1 MVFLDPTN
9 DIAFKKLFG
18 NQNKKEVLINFLNN
32 VLERP
37 KGEKIVS
44 VTINDPNNYPEFV
57 EPVNPEEP
65 IEQANNSKQ
74 KKQKKPTYNK
84 SKYSIV
90 DVSATDQAGK
100 NYIIEVQV
108 SYQDGYGERAQ
119 YYSSV

>member
-37 KGEKIVS
+37 QGEKIVE

-57 EPVNPEEP
+57 EPVEPEE
-65 IEQANNSKQ
+65 QAKNSKQ
-74 KKQKKPTYNK
+74 KKQKYNT

-90 DVSATDQAGK
+90 DVSATDQTGK
-100 NYIIEVQV
+100 NYIIEV
-108 SYQDGYGERAQ
+108 
-119 YYSSV
+119 